1 MILERFG
8 LQAGEDTSIDH
19 KDRYSPVVVAVTLV
33 ALLVKRSDDLLMCW
47 GTEVFFSSS
56 CRWCIRGD

>member
-19 KDRYSPVVVAVTLV
+19 KDRYSPVVVAVTLI
-33 ALLVKRSDDLLMCW
+33 ALLVKQSDDLLMC
-47 GTEVFFSSS
+47 
-56 CRWCIRGD
+56 